1 MEIFV
6 SNLPHSAESGE
17 IETLFASFGK
27 VDKIKVLKDKF
38 SGKPRGMAFVAM
50 SEESDIKSAIE
61 SLNGFM
67 MQGRAIKVEKARSR
81 TFKSG
86 GFNGFRPKTSFD
98 FDAERNGK
106 KRFFKNSPKS
116 NGFFKDSQKKFPK
129 DGKNFSKDRPSFS
142 KRKFGE

>member
-17 IETLFASFGK
+17 IETLFAAFGK
-27 VDKIKVLKDKF
+27 VEKIKILKDKF

-50 SEESDIKSAIE
+50 SEDADAKGAIE
-61 SLNGFM
+61 SLNGFQ
-67 MQGRAIKVEKARSR
+67 MQGREIKVEKAHSR
-81 TFKSG
+81 TSKSG

-98 FDAERNGK
+98 FDAKRNGK
-106 KRFFKNSPKS
+106 KRFFKNSPKGR
-116 NGFFKDSQKKFPK
+116 GFLKDGQKKFPNG
-129 DGKNFSKDRPSFS
+129 GKNFSKDRPSFS